1 MQSSPHT
8 DSTLKKTRKKS
19 RQATLHRLVGLQN
32 PQPIFPHVN
41 HANRSQSCCLCF
53 KSSSLVENREGVA
66 TATFKSQETS
76 IAIFPKLME
85 LLVSSLGVRVSSRK
99 SSFSADSKW
108 PAAPTTRRSIPYL
121 LPHLGEKNH
130 ERTPP
135 ISSGKGR
142 KSDALEAVGV
152 PLWPV
157 CLGVCLLFMVART
170 NEQPPFILAFGL
182 FLVPLGA
189 LASSFGYASKFSRE
203 WRVGQMQGNSGSRNY
218 IRWNNLPEQSDILL
232 VRLFWGREFRYIL
245 QSYLK
250 SLSFKILI
258 LKMY

>member
-1 MQSSPHT
+1 MG
-8 DSTLKKTRKKS
+8 
-19 RQATLHRLVGLQN
+19 LH
-32 PQPIFPHVN
+32 IE
-41 HANRSQSCCLCF
+41 
-53 KSSSLVENREGVA
+53 KREGVA
-66 TATFKSQETS
+66 SATFKSQETS

-99 SSFSADSKW
+99 SSFSPDSKW
-108 PAAPTTRRSIPYL
+108 PKAPTTRRSIPYL

-182 FLVPLGA
+182 FLGPLVA
-189 LASSFGYASKFSRE
+189 LLGPFGLALKLSRE
-203 WRVGQMQGNSGSRNY
+203 WRVENMQGNSGSGNY

-245 QSYLK
+245 QLYLK
-250 SLSFKILI
+250 SISRLTLTQNMYIYVALINSVKKSMHFIQDDKLSPWPPRRRNKRSLLAVEWWDVVCILATFFI
-258 LKMY
+258 